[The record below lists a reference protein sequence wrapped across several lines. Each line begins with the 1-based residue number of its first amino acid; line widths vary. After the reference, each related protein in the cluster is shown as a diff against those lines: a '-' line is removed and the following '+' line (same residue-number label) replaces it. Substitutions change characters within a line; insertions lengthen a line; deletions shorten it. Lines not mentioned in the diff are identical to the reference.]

1 MNKKAM
7 SEGGKKGGSKKN
19 PNKGFGSLTP
29 EQRKEQGRK
38 AALIRWSKVKANQ
51 KSSPYTTN
59 TTVLLKKSR
68 KN

>member
-38 AALIRWSKVKANQ
+38 AALIRWSKVKAN
-51 KSSPYTTN
+51 
-59 TTVLLKKSR
+59 
-68 KN
+68 